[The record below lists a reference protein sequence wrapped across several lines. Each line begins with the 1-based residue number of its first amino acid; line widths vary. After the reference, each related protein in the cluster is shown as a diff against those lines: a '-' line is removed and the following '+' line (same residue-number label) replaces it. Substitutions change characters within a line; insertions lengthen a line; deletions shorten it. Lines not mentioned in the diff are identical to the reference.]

1 MMNLSSNQPSFP
13 STIQEFIYQNM
24 PGGAATSSAPM
35 DRSIFEPEQHM
46 PGTPAS
52 QPNISEVELKKREAA
67 AYERGLAAGQEQVQA
82 GANRAIAEA
91 KEFVAHSLKSFEQ
104 ERQSYYRRIEGDIVD
119 LALAIARKV
128 LHREAQVDRVVLAGV
143 VRVALEKIAG
153 SGKVALHVHPS
164 AASAWQDYLAEQ
176 TMLATVPVVVEDG
189 SLRPD
194 QLVLKT
200 DHGNTELGIEAQL
213 KEIEK
218 GFTDLVK
225 QKQRSLKHSG
235 A

>member
-1 MMNLSSNQPSFP
+1 MNLSSNQLPFP
-13 STIQEFIYQNM
+13 SSIQEFVYQNI
-24 PGGAATSSAPM
+24 PGASASGAPM
-35 DRSIFEPEQHM
+35 DNSIFESESKTQAIEQ
-46 PGTPAS
+46 PG
-52 QPNISEVELKKREAA
+52 QPNISEVEIKKLETA
-67 AYERGLAAGQEQVQA
+67 AYERGLAAGHDQVQA
-82 GANRAIAEA
+82 EANRAIAEA
-91 KEFVAHSLKSFEQ
+91 KEFVAQNLKSFEQ
-104 ERQSYYRRIEGDIVD
+104 ERLSYYRRIEGDIVD

-153 SGKVALHVHPS
+153 SGKVTLHVHPS
-164 AASAWQDYLAEQ
+164 AARAWQDYLAEQ
-176 TMLATVPVVVEDG
+176 TILATVPVVVEDG

-225 QKQRSLKHSG
+225 QKQRSLKQ
-235 A
+235 